1 MKILSAAEIRDVD
14 RLTTERYGVPSLTLM
29 ENAAS
34 STVAAT
40 ENKFGAV
47 SDKRVLVICGRGNN
61 GGDGAAIARLLH
73 NKGAAVDV
81 LLLGRVEDSSGDAKT
96 NFDAAR
102 DIASTSSIGFRFLEI
117 ATKEQFWAEAT
128 ANTHTLF
135 FDAIFGTGLTRSASG
150 LFEEAIHLL
159 NDHTGDSPVI
169 SVDIPSGLSSDTQAL
184 IGPAVQAD
192 LTVTFTAPKIGN
204 VFPPAADFCGEL
216 VIASIGSPDE
226 LINSSGSRANL
237 V

>member
-1 MKILSAAEIRDVD
+1 D
-14 RLTTERYGVPSLTLM
+14 
-29 ENAAS
+29 
-34 STVAAT
+34 
-40 ENKFGAV
+40 
-47 SDKRVLVICGRGNN
+47 
-61 GGDGAAIARLLH
+61 ART
-73 NKGAAVDV
+73 NFEAAVDI
-81 LLLGRVEDSSGDAKT
+81 T
-96 NFDAAR
+96 AR
-102 DIASTSSIGFRFLEI
+102 SDGNFRFVEI
-117 ATKEQFWAEAT
+117 ETREQFWAEAS
-128 ANTHTLF
+128 AFPHALF
-135 FDAIFGTGLTRSASG
+135 FDAIFGTGLTRPASG

-184 IGPAVQAD
+184 IGSAVQAD

-204 VFPPAADFCGEL
+204 VFPPAADLCGEL